1 METNIDV
8 EFEIRVSKDK
18 AVNMWQEYHEDILKV
33 FSLLDDGK
41 LILSF
46 RKIKNKEIILRT
58 NIIF

>member
-18 AVNMWQEYHEDILKV
+18 AVNMWQEYPEDILKV
-33 FSLLDDGK
+33 FSLLDDCK
-41 LILSF
+41 LIHSF